1 MSVREVAP
9 TTQATSGSG
18 RCAGR
23 WTRGRFSEER
33 DCGLDVVHV
42 GGLGLRFLRCCH
54 SHLY

>member
-23 WTRGRFSEER
+23 WTREIQLWGVLVCVSFAVAILIFIEMSLFI
-33 DCGLDVVHV
+33 CGL
-42 GGLGLRFLRCCH
+42 
-54 SHLY
+54 